1 MVEPTLYR
9 RRRSCRDFTDEP
21 VSRELI
27 LELLEAG
34 RWAPSGGN
42 LQPWRFVVVH
52 DAGRRRQLVGACLGQ
67 GFVAAAPV
75 VIVVCA
81 LPEVSALHY
90 GARGRNLYCL
100 QDVAAS
106 TQNMLLRAT
115 ELGLGVCWVGAF
127 DEVAVAR
134 VLGLEASWRPLVVV
148 PVGWA
153 REHPR
158 ESFRHP
164 LERLVVWL
172 DEDRVEEP

>member
-1 MVEPTLYR
+1 MAETPLYR
-9 RRRSCRDFTDEP
+9 RRRSCRHFADEP
-21 VSRELI
+21 VPRELL
-27 LELLEAG
+27 LELLEAA

-52 DAGRRRQLVGACLGQ
+52 DADRRRQLVGACLGQ
-67 GFVAAAPV
+67 GFVAEAPV

-90 GARGRNLYCL
+90 GNRGRNLYCL
-100 QDVAAS
+100 QDVAAA
-106 TQNMLLRAT
+106 TQNMLLRGT

-153 REHPR
+153 CDHPR
-158 ESFRHP
+158 EGSRLP

-172 DEDRVEEP
+172 DEDRVEVP

>member
-1 MVEPTLYR
+1 MAETTLYR

-21 VSRELI
+21 VPREMI
-27 LELLEAG
+27 LELLEAA
-34 RWAPSGGN
+34 RWSPSGGN

-67 GFVAAAPV
+67 GFVAEAPA
-75 VIVVCA
+75 VIVACA

-90 GARGRNLYCL
+90 GERGRSLYFFY
-100 QDVAAS
+100 DVTAA
-106 TQNMLLRAT
+106 TENMLLRAT

-153 REHPR
+153 REQPR
-158 ESFRHP
+158 EGSRQP

-172 DEDRVEEP
+172 DEDRTGAP